1 MALVAGFIV
10 RVVWNVIPAMNA
22 SVIGEWD
29 MSGGS
34 DPWYMKRIID
44 YVAYER
50 ATRFLIRTELP
61 NGRIKSPAATI
72 LMVTCTRRHFPVLD
86 RRHAPRRSSL
96 VVS

>member
-1 MALVAGFIV
+1 MAGFIV

-44 YVAYER
+44 YVAYR
-50 ATRFLIRTELP
+50 PIWFLIRTAITQWE
-61 NGRIKSPAATI
+61 
-72 LMVTCTRRHFPVLD
+72 D
-86 RRHAPRRSSL
+86 
-96 VVS
+96 